1 MITFLINKKLHALFL
16 YTYLSNSIIR
26 VPRIVNHLNTSS
38 TKVATFL
45 SSRHKRKLEDG
56 KVRRV

>member
-26 VPRIVNHLNTSS
+26 VPIIVNLLNTSS

-45 SSRHKRKLEDG
+45 SDRHKRKLEDG